1 MIHDVTLPAA
11 FAAGFI
17 SFLSPCVLPLVPAYL
32 VYLTGATIEHVAN
45 DEAVA
50 ASRRAVMLN
59 ALLFVLGFSTVFVAL
74 GASASFIGGFI
85 RAWSAQLSIVAGVVI
100 IIMGLHFLGL
110 TRIGFLMREGR
121 LSIPKP
127 VGLWGA
133 YIMGLAF
140 AFGWTPCIG
149 PILAAILS
157 VAASET
163 TVLKGAGLLAVYSAG
178 LGIPFLLAAFLIER
192 SSSLLA
198 RIRPHLATV
207 ERAMGVL
214 MVLVGI
220 GFLTGTV
227 STLSIWLIETFPALQ
242 NLG

>member
-1 MIHDVTLPAA
+1 MIQDVTFPAA
-11 FAAGFI
+11 LVAGFI

-45 DEAVA
+45 EEEA
-50 ASRRAVMLN
+50 ASRRAVLLS

-74 GASASFIGGFI
+74 GASASFVGSFI
-85 RAWSAQLSIVAGVVI
+85 RAWSAQLSILAGIVI
-100 IIMGLHFLGL
+100 IVMGLHFLGL

-121 LSIPKP
+121 LPIPKP

-133 YIMGLAF
+133 YVMGLAF

-163 TVLKGAGLLAVYSAG
+163 TVLKGASLLAVYSAG

-198 RIRPHLATV
+198 RIRPHLATI
-207 ERAMGVL
+207 EHAMGVL

-227 STLSIWLIETFPALQ
+227 STLSIWILETFPALQ
-242 NLG
+242 NFG